1 MENVSVFCREEET
14 FHDAA
19 VVQTAVKQERNN
31 MADRLCYWFLVFLIG
46 CLAGWIYEE
55 IFYYFTEGLLRN
67 RGILYGPWLP
77 IYGIG
82 GIVIYAM
89 KPLKKYPALLFLL
102 CVGVTGV
109 VEYIIGYVGIRYFG
123 LRLWDYRGLF
133 MNFQG
138 IICFRSV
145 VSFGILGMVFHYLV
159 EPATERVYFRIAPK
173 LVRPTC
179 LVLLIL
185 FLTDCILSYLFRTP
199 ITY

>member
-1 MENVSVFCREEET
+1 
-14 FHDAA
+14 
-19 VVQTAVKQERNN
+19 

-82 GIVIYAM
+82 ALGIYAL
-89 KPLKKYPALLFLL
+89 KPLKKHPVLLFLL
-102 CVGVTGV
+102 CVAVTGV
-109 VEYIIGYVGIRYFG
+109 VEYIIGYVGIRFFG

-133 MNFQG
+133 LNIGG
-138 IICFRSV
+138 IVCFRSV
-145 VSFGILGMVFHYLV
+145 VSFGILGLAFHYLL
-159 EPATERVYFRIAPK
+159 EPMGEKLLRRIPK
-173 LVRPTC
+173 HIIHAGS
-179 LVLLIL
+179 LILTAL
-185 FLTDCILSYLFRTP
+185 FLTDCVLSFLFRTP